1 MNTDR
6 AHETEKCSDLELPLP
21 DNPPLFWKKD
31 QGKQGGDDDGRTD
44 EDGIDGR
51 SHMEESDR
59 LGDLMNGIWDRGD
72 EAGEER
78 TAIEVS
84 QLPPPIEHER
94 QDGEA
99 GNGISIEILCPRI
112 VELVEIV
119 LEKRRGRPNN
129 DGAEDCSVSAY
140 ECFTS
145 LGCHIIEANGL
156 VLSDWKERKAGL
168 QLIYVSI

>member
-1 MNTDR
+1 
-6 AHETEKCSDLELPLP
+6 
-21 DNPPLFWKKD
+21 
-31 QGKQGGDDDGRTD
+31 
-44 EDGIDGR
+44 
-51 SHMEESDR
+51 MEESDR
-59 LGDLMNGIWDRGD
+59 LSDLMNGIWERGD
-72 EAGEER
+72 EASEER

-84 QLPPPIEHER
+84 KLSPPIEHER

-99 GNGISIEILCPRI
+99 GNGISIEILRPGI

-129 DGAEDCSVSAY
+129 DGAEDCSVSAHEY
-140 ECFTS
+140 FTS
-145 LGCHIIEANGL
+145 LSCHIIEANGP